1 MARGNGMSGQVSRRV
16 YMPQLMCC
24 RSLRVCRGVVMLA
37 DGPGIKTLGREMA
50 RCRAKTFVGV
60 FRKKGFEMAQWMYLG
75 ARADFAL

>member
-1 MARGNGMSGQVSRRV
+1 
-16 YMPQLMCC
+16 
-24 RSLRVCRGVVMLA
+24 MLA

-75 ARADFAL
+75 ARADFVSRRIHL